1 MRLKQLALATAIGIS
16 ATGLHA
22 QTSTSDQ
29 ETIKALIKRIEE
41 LEQKVKISDR
51 KYELDKEDATAKA
64 KTTPTI
70 SIGGSG
76 ISVTSADKAFS
87 LKLKGLAQV
96 DSRNY
101 VNSGNG
107 GVATTD
113 DTFLLRRARLGL
125 EGTFYQDFDF
135 QFITEFGGTGA
146 TSVLDANI
154 NYRYSPELQLKVGK
168 FKQPIGLE
176 QLQSDPVRFF
186 SENALPT
193 NLVPNRDLGVQL
205 HGEIKGGLVQYQF
218 GVFNGLGDGRNST
231 NADIEDD
238 KDLVA
243 RLFFHPFQLGG
254 PEFLQ
259 GLGLGISAG
268 YGNRQNAGGLTAGYL
283 TDGQRTFFT
292 YAAAAVPNGDAFRW
306 SPQAYY
312 YYGPFGFLAEYVDSS
327 QRVTLPGVRT
337 DVLDNNAW
345 SITGSYV
352 LTGENATFKGVTPAK
367 DFSIANGGW
376 GAVQLVARFGQLDVD
391 NDAFALGYASPNN
404 SASQAVAWGVGV
416 NWYLNRNVRASLSYS
431 RTSFDIHPTAAVTNP
446 VITQNE
452 NFISTRVQLSF

>member
-1 MRLKQLALATAIGIS
+1 MRLKHIALAAAIGLS
-16 ATGLHA
+16 ATGLQA
-22 QTSTSDQ
+22 QTAQ
-29 ETIKALIKRIEE
+29 EQAETIKQLIKRIEE
-41 LEQKVKISDR
+41 LEQKVKITDR

-64 KTTPTI
+64 KAAPTV
-70 SIGGSG
+70 SIGASG
-76 ISVTSADKAFS
+76 FSFQSADKNFGF
-87 LKLKGLAQV
+87 KLKGLAQV

-101 VNSGNG
+101 VDSGSG

-113 DTFLLRRARLGL
+113 DTFLLRRARLGVD
-125 EGTFYQDFDF
+125 GTFYQDFDF
-135 QFITEFGGTGA
+135 QFLTEFGGTGA

-154 NYRYSPELQLKVGK
+154 NYRYKPELQLKIGK

-205 HGEIKGGLVQYQF
+205 HGEIQGGFLQYQF
-218 GVFNGLGDGRNST
+218 GVFNGLGDGRSST
-231 NADIEDD
+231 NTDLEDD
-238 KDLVA
+238 KDVVG
-243 RLFFHPFQLGG
+243 RIFIHPFQLNG
-254 PEFLQ
+254 PEILQ
-259 GLGLGISAG
+259 GLGLGISAS

-283 TDGQRTFFT
+283 TDGQRTFYS
-292 YAAAAVPNGDAFRW
+292 YAAAAVPNGDSFRW

-312 YYGPFGFLAEYVDSS
+312 YYGPFGFLAEYVNSS

-345 SITGSYV
+345 SVTGSYV

-367 DFSIANGGW
+367 DFSVANGGW
-376 GAVQLVARFGQLDVD
+376 GAFQLVARFGQLDVD

-446 VITQNE
+446 VITQPE
-452 NFISTRVQLSF
+452 NFISSRVQLSF